1 MKRRKLI
8 TLICGLSVAWPLACY
23 AQQPPKV
30 HRVAVVHP
38 SAPVSELNEAG
49 GSGYRAFFQ
58 GLRRLGYVEG
68 RNLVVERYSA
78 GGRQDRYAELA
89 RDVVRTNPDLIFA
102 IQNALILSF
111 KATTDTIPVVGFMAD
126 PVAFGIVA
134 SLARPG
140 GNITGV
146 SNDAGSEVWGKRLQ
160 ILREV
165 IPAASKVGYLNVAP
179 WSGASA
185 AAVKEAA
192 RQAGI
197 SLLGPGLES
206 PIQEAEYRR
215 VLGAM
220 VQEHADGLIVDDT
233 SPNFTYR
240 RLIVELV
247 EKARL
252 PTIYPYR
259 AHFEWWVD
267 RICDF
272 H

>member
-1 MKRRKLI
+1 
-8 TLICGLSVAWPLACY
+8 
-23 AQQPPKV
+23 
-30 HRVAVVHP
+30 
-38 SAPVSELNEAG
+38 
-49 GSGYRAFFQ
+49 
-58 GLRRLGYVEG
+58 
-68 RNLVVERYSA
+68 
-78 GGRQDRYAELA
+78 
-89 RDVVRTNPDLIFA
+89 
-102 IQNALILSF
+102 
-111 KATTDTIPVVGFMAD
+111 
-126 PVAFGIVA
+126 
-134 SLARPG
+134 
-140 GNITGV
+140 
-146 SNDAGSEVWGKRLQ
+146 
-160 ILREV
+160 
-165 IPAASKVGYLNVAP
+165 
-179 WSGASA
+179 
-185 AAVKEAA
+185 VKEAA

-206 PIQEAEYRR
+206 PFQEAEYRR